1 MSEISAQVPYRAIQ
15 QYLISTSD
23 EYVKHIWAE
32 RKKACLLAAG
42 EVLEENGYLPKGTTY
57 EAWGDECWFS
67 IDKGTD
73 RDLAHYF
80 HEGILYGPNFP
91 IFERDKYGN
100 KTGIVSGF
108 RSPKGMPKKPM
119 GVLDQGIKK
128 PAGVWHWTEA
138 VEKGGPLYP
147 ELCSRIEEILRR

>member
-42 EVLEENGYLPKGTTY
+42 EVLEENGYLPNGTTY

-67 IDKGTD
+67 IDKGTGT
-73 RDLAHYF
+73 DLAHYF
-80 HEGILYGPNFP
+80 HEGMIYGPNFFVKK
-91 IFERDKYGN
+91 IGEW
-100 KTGIVSGF
+100 
-108 RSPKGMPKKPM
+108 RSPKGKEKFPNGKMLKQFPRSHL
-119 GVLDQGIKK
+119 GVR
-128 PAGVWHWTEA
+128 HWTEA
-138 VEKGGPLYP
+138 VEEGGPLYP
-147 ELCSRIEEILRR
+147 ELCSRIEEILRK